1 MLAVNQCQT
10 HIFYQQKPLRKAMSK
25 HKAILESW
33 SPFMAGRNDFF
44 KNETLM
50 KIAAKHGKSVAQ
62 TKVKISNTC
71 HFERSEKSINSL
83 IHKVKIFAY
92 IIMYSFFGEQD
103 FCF

>member
-1 MLAVNQCQT
+1 M
-10 HIFYQQKPLRKAMSK
+10 IFQKKK
-25 HKAILESW
+25 K
-33 SPFMAGRNDFF
+33 

-50 KIAAKHGKSVAQ
+50 KIAVKRGKVQ

>member
-1 MLAVNQCQT
+1 
-10 HIFYQQKPLRKAMSK
+10 
-25 HKAILESW
+25 
-33 SPFMAGRNDFF
+33 
-44 KNETLM
+44 M
-50 KIAAKHGKSVAQ
+50 KIAVKRGKVQ